1 MVGCLEVYMLAYR
14 KFCFGGM
21 SSNTYIVWDESTKD
35 AMVVDCGNSAEAI
48 LKYTAEQGISVKWV
62 VLTHAHYDH
71 VLYMDEYRVAFPEA
85 KIAIGVSDAPL
96 LFDIEGNVSY
106 LFGDS
111 RTFGTVDEKLVDG
124 KVIMLGDSEIS
135 VIATPGH
142 TPGGICLYSEA
153 DKLML
158 TGDTLFGGGGI
169 GRTDFKYG
177 SIETLR
183 TSLKR
188 LLSMDGEITILPGHG
203 GASQIKWEQRS
214 LFY

>member
-1 MVGCLEVYMLAYR
+1 MLSYK
-14 KFCFGGM
+14 KFCFGRAF
-21 SSNTYIVWDESTKD
+21 SNTYLVWDTESLE
-35 AMVVDCGNSAEAI
+35 AIICDCGNSAEPI
-48 LKYTAEQGISVKWV
+48 LRYTEEQGISVKWV

-71 VLYMDEYRVAFPEA
+71 VLCIEEYRAAFPEA
-85 KIAIGVSDAPL
+85 KLAIGAGDAPL
-96 LFDIEGNVSY
+96 LLDVEGNVSY

-111 RTFGTVDEKLVDG
+111 RTFGVVDEKLVDG
-124 KVIMLGDSEIS
+124 RAIMLGDSKIS

-153 DKLML
+153 DKLMI

-183 TSLKR
+183 ASLKR

-203 GASQIKWEQRS
+203 GASQIKYEQRS

>member
-1 MVGCLEVYMLAYR
+1 MLSYR
-14 KFCFGGM
+14 KFCFAGIA
-21 SSNTYIVWDESTKD
+21 SNTYVVWDDVTGEALIVD
-35 AMVVDCGNSAEAI
+35 AGNPSEPI
-48 LKYTAEQGISVKWV
+48 LRYTEENKLRVKLV

-71 VLYMDEYRVAFPEA
+71 VLYMDEYRATFPEA
-85 KIAIGVSDAPL
+85 RIAIGAGDAPL
-96 LFDIEGNVSY
+96 LLDVEGNVSY

-111 RTFGTVDEKLVDG
+111 RTFGVVDEKLVDG
-124 KVIMLGDSEIS
+124 KMITLGDSKIS
-135 VIATPGH
+135 VIVTPGH

-153 DKLML
+153 DKLMI

-177 SIETLR
+177 SIKTLR
-183 TSLKR
+183 ASLKR

-203 GASQIKWEQRS
+203 GASQIKYEQRS

>member
-1 MVGCLEVYMLAYR
+1 MLSYR
-14 KFCFGGM
+14 KFYFGGM
-21 SSNTYIVWDESTKD
+21 SSNTYVLWDERTKD
-35 AMVVDCGNSAEAI
+35 AMVVDCGNSAEVI
-48 LKYTAEQGISVKWV
+48 LRYVAEQGISVKWV

-71 VLYMDEYRVAFPEA
+71 VLYMDEYRAAFPDA
-85 KIAIGVSDAPL
+85 RLAIGAGDAPL
-96 LFDIEGNVSY
+96 LLDVEGNVSY
-106 LFGDS
+106 LFGDR

-124 KVIMLGDSEIS
+124 KVIMLGDSKIS

-153 DKLML
+153 DKLMI
-158 TGDTLFGGGGI
+158 TGDTLFGCGGI

-183 TSLKR
+183 ISLKR

-203 GASQIKWEQRS
+203 GASKIAYEQRS